1 MTLPLAAPGRV
12 RALQRM
18 KFVATGLLVVAAA
31 VFVVCVT
38 VGDGKGAW
46 GYIQATAEASMV
58 GGLADWFA
66 VTALFR
72 HPLGIPVPHTAIVPR
87 KKDQIGA
94 ALASFVEQHFL
105 TAEIVGERLAGVEIP
120 RRLGEWLAEP
130 AHAARL
136 AEELGA
142 AVGQTAGWL
151 RDDELRDAVMSF
163 IDRKLHEV
171 QLAPVLARTIE
182 AVCDSGQHQVALTAL
197 LRGLSTFLDE
207 NRAVFRR
214 RVAEESPEWVP
225 NWVDERVFNRAFTA
239 GQAFVADLIDKPDHE
254 LRAQFDKRL
263 RAYAEELR
271 TNPVA
276 AAHAEQT
283 KAHLLDHPDMHEWLT
298 AIWTQLRGS
307 LVTGSTQPRSELQR
321 TVASLTVQLG
331 QALGRD
337 PALRAKIDDWISAVS
352 GFVLTRY
359 SDDIAGIISSTIERW
374 DSVATSR
381 RIEIQVGRDLQF
393 IRVNGTVVGA
403 LVGVVIY
410 AISQYL

>member
-1 MTLPLAAPGRV
+1 
-12 RALQRM
+12 M

-225 NWVDERVFNRAFTA
+225 NWVDERVFNRAFTG

-374 DSVATSR
+374 DSAATSR